1 MGVFGFRKEF
11 GNVEEYFADK
21 RKIPLKYG
29 VKTDLGI
36 VSFNFKIVSF
46 TFYFSKFY

>member
-1 MGVFGFRKEF
+1 MGVCEF
-11 GNVEEYFADK
+11 QREFWNVEEYFADK
-21 RKIPLKYG
+21 SKIPLKYG